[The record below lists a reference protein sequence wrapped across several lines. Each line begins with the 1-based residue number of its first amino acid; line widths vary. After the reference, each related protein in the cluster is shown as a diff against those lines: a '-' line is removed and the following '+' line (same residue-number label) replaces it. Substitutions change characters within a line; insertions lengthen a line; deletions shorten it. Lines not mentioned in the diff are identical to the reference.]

1 VTSDAWTTDRER
13 LLALHESTTQAFD
26 KAIMTLAG
34 GALAVSI
41 SFIHDVAHH
50 PRHKGIIGAS
60 WSFFVLSL
68 LLILWS
74 FLTSERAT
82 RRMIHQMADPDAESI
97 PEGRMT
103 DWLNWGS
110 AGSFLVGVVCLVLFA
125 VLNI

>member
-1 VTSDAWTTDRER
+1 VASDDWKKDRER

-26 KAIMTLAG
+26 KAIMTLSG

-50 PRHKGIIGAS
+50 PRHRGIIGAS
-60 WSFFVLSL
+60 WALFVLSL

-74 FLTSERAT
+74 FLTSERAS
-82 RRMIHQMADPDAESI
+82 RRMIHQMADPDTELI

-103 DWLNWGS
+103 DWLNWCS
-110 AGSFLVGVVCLVLFA
+110 AGSFLGGAVCLVLFA